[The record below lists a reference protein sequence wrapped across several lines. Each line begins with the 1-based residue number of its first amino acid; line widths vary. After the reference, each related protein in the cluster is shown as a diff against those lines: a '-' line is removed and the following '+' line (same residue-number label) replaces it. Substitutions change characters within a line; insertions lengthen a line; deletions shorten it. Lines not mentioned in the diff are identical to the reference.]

1 MMMTKQKN
9 TLAERLNI
17 GDEVRELKL
26 GSTFNPK
33 NTSTAF
39 HTIKYDFKPASVD
52 TSRMATVDVGSNNQ
66 VTVIVPNSESSGV
79 PHTVYKGNQREY
91 AKECL
96 MIYDKETGAITIE
109 KLNHNIQVKKTRS
122 EVTNKPVQLPPQNMP
137 MNMGHQ
143 GQVVGTNG
151 SVPPAMAQM
160 APGPQPGPGGKLE
173 NSTMRIS
180 TKTKVSTG
188 SRRNNIIDF
197 KPRNSPMQQ
206 SSPSR
211 PVVTHRSPQSAPAWD
226 ANNAQQTL
234 PSIPMITDDDDFGLR
249 AAMHNGGG
257 QANISGSSTGSSSGQ
272 PDHYGGSSAS
282 SSHMAK
288 QRQAHGKRQQM
299 QQRSSPPMQQ
309 QQPNYGRGG
318 YNGGNNYAQ
327 QQHPQQQHQ
336 PQRHSPQ
343 QQQHQRHSP
352 QQPQHQRHS
361 PQQQQ
366 QHQQRHSPQ
375 QHQQQHPQRHS
386 PQQLQQQQQQRATS
400 YGHSNNMPMD
410 LDSSR
415 EHDLASQ
422 SVAQAAAALEQQIG
436 GALSAS
442 SSSSDSDS
450 SDSDSGSD
458 SDDSTE
464 DDRPMKGQPEQLQL
478 QQHQQQQLHQQQPQ
492 QHQQIQQP
500 TPQHQ
505 RHQQQQS
512 QQHMN
517 QLPNLGLGSISPS
530 YNNHHHQQA
539 QMQPQQ
545 QQHQQQQ
552 QQMSGVYAP
561 NGGFPNDLL
570 QNDLQL
576 SSNSSDDDD

>member
-1 MMMTKQKN
+1 MIMTKQKN
-9 TLAERLNI
+9 SLAERLNI
-17 GDEVRELKL
+17 GEEVRELKL
-26 GSTFNPK
+26 GATFNPK

-52 TSRMATVDVGSNNQ
+52 TSRMASVDVGSNNQ
-66 VTVIVPNSESSGV
+66 VTVTVPNSESSGV

-122 EVTNKPVQLPPQNMP
+122 EVTSKSVQLPGQHASV
-137 MNMGHQ
+137 NMGQ
-143 GQVVGTNG
+143 GQLHSQGANGAGTG
-151 SVPPAMAQM
+151 QGPIS
-160 APGPQPGPGGKLE
+160 APGHGSGTAPKME

-211 PVVTHRSPQSAPAWD
+211 PVPVHRSPQSAPAWD

-234 PSIPMITDDDDFGLR
+234 PSIPLITDDDDFGLR
-249 AAMHNGGG
+249 AALHNSGH
-257 QANISGSSTGSSSGQ
+257 ANTSGSSTGSATGQ
-272 PDHYGGSSAS
+272 TDFGSISS
-282 SSHMAK
+282 SSHIGK
-288 QRQAHGKRQQM
+288 QRQAPPHGHGKRQQM
-299 QQRSSPPMQQ
+299 HQRQSPPMAQQ
-309 QQPNYGRGG
+309 QQPSNYGRG
-318 YNGGNNYAQ
+318 YNGGQSHAQ
-327 QQHPQQQHQ
+327 QQR
-336 PQRHSPQ
+336 QRNSPQ
-343 QQQHQRHSP
+343 QQRP
-352 QQPQHQRHS
+352 P
-361 PQQQQ
+361 
-366 QHQQRHSPQ
+366 
-375 QHQQQHPQRHS
+375 
-386 PQQLQQQQQQRATS
+386 A
-400 YGHSNNMPMD
+400 YGHGNSMTMD
-410 LDSSR
+410 LDSTR
-415 EHDLASQ
+415 EQELTSQ

-442 SSSSDSDS
+442 SSSSESDS

-464 DDRPMKGQPEQLQL
+464 DDRPMEGQQPVYQNQN
-478 QQHQQQQLHQQQPQ
+478 HQQQQMAQ
-492 QHQQIQQP
+492 QHL
-500 TPQHQ
+500 
-505 RHQQQQS
+505 
-512 QQHMN
+512 N
-517 QLPNLGLGSISPS
+517 QLPNLGLGSISPAYGS
-530 YNNHHHQQA
+530 N
-539 QMQPQQ
+539 
-545 QQHQQQQ
+545 HQQQQ
-552 QQMSGVYAP
+552 QQMVPHQQQQKQQSGIYAS